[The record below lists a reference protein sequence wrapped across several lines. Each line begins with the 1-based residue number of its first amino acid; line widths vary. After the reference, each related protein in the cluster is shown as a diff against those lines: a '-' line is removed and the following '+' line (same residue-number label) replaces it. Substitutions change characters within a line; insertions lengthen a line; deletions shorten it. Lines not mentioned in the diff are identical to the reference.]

1 MPDNAVG
8 GVAVKVRLDDKD
20 ALRQL
25 DSLKAKIAKLNDSLA
40 QKRAQRDGI
49 AAEMEK
55 AEISAE
61 KARQKVTQLQA
72 ALASAPKEDRAG
84 IRAQLTAANADLR
97 DQTRNLDGLN
107 RQWQKL
113 DGEIVAGEAS
123 LSGMTDQAANLE
135 KQVAAG
141 TGTMAKL
148 QQATIAA
155 AKKMERSFSR
165 LGRMIKRVFVLTAI
179 LRALRAFR
187 DYFGSVLMSTPE
199 FAQALGQLKSA
210 LLTLVQPI
218 ISIVIPAFVRL
229 LQIVTTVVTA
239 LAELVSR
246 LFGTTF
252 EASQEAA
259 QGLHEQADAYKATG
273 SAAKKA
279 SKSLASFDQINK
291 LENSGGGA
299 GVAAAGSPLF
309 DVETLPE
316 STLKNILDLIEA
328 IGAAL
333 LAWKISDALGLGL
346 KGFLGLALLLY
357 STLQFIKVYLS
368 AWDEGIT
375 WDNLKKLFLWLAG
388 AALGAFLA
396 FGKTGAG
403 VVLILGGLAIA
414 VAAFK
419 DAWENGISLENII
432 ALLGGIGAAALGAG
446 LIFGKT
452 GAGIALILGGIALA
466 ILAIKDAWE
475 NGVTWKNM
483 GALLA
488 GVAIAALGAFL
499 AFGSV
504 GAGIALVVGG
514 LAMLVLGIKD
524 VMENGLN
531 LKNGLLIISG
541 ILATGLGIS
550 LLTGSYIP
558 LLVAAI
564 VAVVAAVT
572 MLGGTFEN
580 VIGGVKQL
588 LGGFVKFFK
597 GVFTG
602 DMEMAAEGLKDIFFG
617 LLNVVLGIV
626 GGLVN
631 VIIKGLNWVIDQLNK
646 VSFDVPDWVPGI
658 GGTHV
663 GVNIGHIKEWEVPML
678 AQGAVIPPNREFMA
692 VLGDQKSGT
701 NIEAPLETIVQAFR
715 QALGERGGSQR
726 TIILQVDRHELGRV
740 TFDAYNAESQRVGMK
755 LGG

>member
-1 MPDNAVG
+1 MPNSSVG
-8 GVAVKVRLDDKD
+8 GVTVSVKLDDKE
-20 ALRQL
+20 AMAQL
-25 DSLKAKIAKLNDSLA
+25 DKLRRKIDETQRSLSEKKEKRDS
-40 QKRAQRDGI
+40 I

-61 KARQKVTQLQA
+61 RARQKVEQLQA
-72 ALASAPKEDRAG
+72 ALASAPKEERAG
-84 IRAQLTAANADLR
+84 IRAQLTAASADLR
-97 DQTRNLDGLN
+97 EQTRNLDGLN

-135 KQVAAG
+135 RQVAAG

-148 QQATIAA
+148 QKATVAA

-165 LGRMIKRVFVLTAI
+165 LGRMIKRMFVLTAI

-239 LAELVSR
+239 LADLVSR

-252 EASQEAA
+252 SASQEAA
-259 QGLHEQADAYKATG
+259 KGLHEQADAYKATG

-299 GVAAAGSPLF
+299 GAAAAGSPLF
-309 DVETLPE
+309 DVESLPE
-316 STLKNILDLIEA
+316 SKLKSILDLIEA

-333 LAWKISDALGLGL
+333 LAWKISAALGLGL
-346 KGFLGLALLLY
+346 KGFLGLVLLLY
-357 STLQFIKVYLS
+357 STLQFIKAYLS

-419 DAWENGISLENII
+419 AAWENGISLENII

-452 GAGIALILGGIALA
+452 GAGIVLILGGIALA

-475 NGVTWKNM
+475 NGVSWENM
-483 GALLA
+483 AALLG

-499 AFGSV
+499 AFGKV
-504 GAGIALVVGG
+504 GAGVVLVVGG

-531 LKNGLLIISG
+531 LKNGLLIIAG

-550 LLTGSYIP
+550 LLTGSFIP

-564 VAVVAAVT
+564 VGVIAAVT

-617 LLNVVLGIV
+617 LLNTVLGIV

-631 VIIKGLNWVIDQLNK
+631 VIVKGLNWVIDQLNK

-658 GGTHV
+658 GGMHV

-678 AQGAVIPPNREFMA
+678 AQGAGIPPNREFMA

-701 NIEAPLETIVQAFR
+701 NIEAPLDTIVQAFR

>member
-40 QKRAQRDGI
+40 QKRAQRDSI
-49 AAEMEK
+49 AAEMER

-61 KARQKVTQLQA
+61 KARQKVEQLQA

-84 IRAQLTAANADLR
+84 IRAQLTAASADLR
-97 DQTRNLDGLN
+97 EQTRNLDGLN

-148 QQATIAA
+148 QKATIAA

-187 DYFGSVLMSTPE
+187 DYFGGVLMSTPE

-252 EASQEAA
+252 DASQEAA

-299 GVAAAGSPLF
+299 GAAAAGSPLF
-309 DVETLPE
+309 DVESLPE
-316 STLKNILDLIEA
+316 STLKNILGLIEA
-328 IGAAL
+328 IGVAL

-357 STLQFIKVYLS
+357 STLQFIKAFLET
-368 AWDEGIT
+368 WDEGIT
-375 WDNLKKLFLWLAG
+375 WDNLKQLFLWLAG

-483 GALLA
+483 AALLG

-499 AFGSV
+499 AFGKV
-504 GAGIALVVGG
+504 GAGVVLVVGG

-531 LKNGLLIISG
+531 LKNGLLIIAG

-550 LLTGSYIP
+550 LLTGSFIP

-564 VAVVAAVT
+564 VGVIAAVT

-631 VIIKGLNWVIDQLNK
+631 VIVKGLNWVIDQLNK

>member
-1 MPDNAVG
+1 MPDNTVG

-40 QKRAQRDGI
+40 QKRAQRDSI

-61 KARQKVTQLQA
+61 KARQKVEQLQA
-72 ALASAPKEDRAG
+72 ALAAAPKEDRAG
-84 IRAQLTAANADLR
+84 IRAQLTAASADLR
-97 DQTRNLDGLN
+97 EQTRNLDGLN

-135 KQVAAG
+135 TQVAAG

-148 QQATIAA
+148 QKATIAA

-199 FAQALGQLKSA
+199 FAQSLGQLKSA

-299 GVAAAGSPLF
+299 GAAAAGSPLF
-309 DVETLPE
+309 DVESLPE
-316 STLKNILDLIEA
+316 STLKNILGLIEA
-328 IGAAL
+328 IGTAL

-357 STLQFIKVYLS
+357 STLQFIKAYLS

-419 DAWENGISLENII
+419 AAWENGISLENII

-452 GAGIALILGGIALA
+452 GAGIVLILGGIALA

-475 NGVTWKNM
+475 NGVSWENM
-483 GALLA
+483 AALLG

-499 AFGSV
+499 AFGKV
-504 GAGIALVVGG
+504 GAGVVLVVGG

-531 LKNGLLIISG
+531 LKNGLLIIAG

-550 LLTGSYIP
+550 LLTGSFIP

-564 VAVVAAVT
+564 VGVIAAVT

-617 LLNVVLGIV
+617 LLNTVLGIV

-631 VIIKGLNWVIDQLNK
+631 VIVKGLNWVIDQLNK

-658 GGTHV
+658 GGMHV

-701 NIEAPLETIVQAFR
+701 NIEAPLDTIVQAFR

>member
-1 MPDNAVG
+1 MPNSSVG
-8 GVAVKVRLDDKD
+8 GVTVSVKLDDKE
-20 ALRQL
+20 AMAQL
-25 DSLKAKIAKLNDSLA
+25 DKLRRKIDETQRSLSEKKEKRDS
-40 QKRAQRDGI
+40 I

-61 KARQKVTQLQA
+61 KARQKVEQLQA

-84 IRAQLTAANADLR
+84 IRAQLMAASADLR
-97 DQTRNLDGLN
+97 EQTRNLDGLN

-148 QQATIAA
+148 RKATVAA

-252 EASQEAA
+252 DASQEAA
-259 QGLHEQADAYKATG
+259 KGLHEQADAYKATG

-291 LENSGGGA
+291 LESGAGGA
-299 GVAAAGSPLF
+299 GATAAGSPLF
-309 DVETLPE
+309 DVESLPE
-316 STLKNILDLIEA
+316 SKLKNILGLIEA
-328 IGAAL
+328 IGVAL

-346 KGFLGLALLLY
+346 KGFLGMVLLLY
-357 STLQFIKVYLS
+357 STLQFIKAYLS

-414 VAAFK
+414 VDAFK

-452 GAGIALILGGIALA
+452 GAGIVLILGGIALA

-475 NGVTWKNM
+475 NGVSWENM
-483 GALLA
+483 AALLG

-499 AFGSV
+499 AFGKV
-504 GAGIALVVGG
+504 GAGVVLVVGG
-514 LAMLVLGIKD
+514 LAMLVLGITD

-531 LKNGLLIISG
+531 LKNGLLIIAG

-550 LLTGSYIP
+550 LLTGSFIP

-564 VAVVAAVT
+564 VGVIAAVT

-597 GVFTG
+597 GVFTN
-602 DMEMAAEGLKDIFFG
+602 DVEMAAEGLKDIFFG

-631 VIIKGLNWVIDQLNK
+631 VIVKGLNWVIDQLNK

>member
-25 DSLKAKIAKLNDSLA
+25 DSLKAKIAKLNDSLS
-40 QKRAQRDGI
+40 QKRAQRDSI

-61 KARQKVTQLQA
+61 KARQKVAQLQA
-72 ALASAPKEDRAG
+72 ALAAAPKEDRAG
-84 IRAQLTAANADLR
+84 IRAQLTAASADLR
-97 DQTRNLDGLN
+97 EQTRNLDGLN

-148 QQATIAA
+148 QKATAAA

-179 LRALRAFR
+179 LRALRALR

-210 LLTLVQPI
+210 LLTLIQPI
-218 ISIVIPAFVRL
+218 MSIVIPAFVRL

-279 SKSLASFDQINK
+279 SKSLANFDQINK

-299 GVAAAGSPLF
+299 GAAAAGSPLF
-309 DVETLPE
+309 DVESLPE
-316 STLKNILDLIEA
+316 SKLKNILGLIEA
-328 IGAAL
+328 IGVAL

-357 STLQFIKVYLS
+357 STLQFIKAYLS

-375 WDNLKKLFLWLAG
+375 WDNLKKLFLWLTG

-432 ALLGGIGAAALGAG
+432 ALLGAIGVAALGAG

-452 GAGIALILGGIALA
+452 GAGIALLLGGIALA

-475 NGVTWKNM
+475 NGVTWKNIA
-483 GALLA
+483 ALLA

-504 GAGIALVVGG
+504 GAGIVLVVGG

-531 LKNGLLIISG
+531 LKNGLLIIAG

-550 LLTGSYIP
+550 LLTGSFIP

-564 VAVVAAVT
+564 VGVIAAVT

-631 VIIKGLNWVIDQLNK
+631 VIVKGLNWVIDQLNK

>member
-1 MPDNAVG
+1 MPDNTVG

-25 DSLKAKIAKLNDSLA
+25 DSLKAKIAKLNDSLS
-40 QKRAQRDGI
+40 QKRAQRDSI

-61 KARQKVTQLQA
+61 KARQKVEQLQA
-72 ALASAPKEDRAG
+72 ALDAAPKEDRAG
-84 IRAQLTAANADLR
+84 IRAQLTAASADLR
-97 DQTRNLDGLN
+97 EQTRNLDGLN

-148 QQATIAA
+148 QKATVAA

-199 FAQALGQLKSA
+199 FGQALGQLKSA

-291 LENSGGGA
+291 LENNGGGA
-299 GVAAAGSPLF
+299 GAATAGSPLF
-309 DVETLPE
+309 DVESLPE
-316 STLKNILDLIEA
+316 STLKNILGLIEA

-357 STLQFIKVYLS
+357 STLQFIKAYLS

-388 AALGAFLA
+388 AALGALLA

-452 GAGIALILGGIALA
+452 GAGIVLILGGIALA

-483 GALLA
+483 TALLG

-499 AFGSV
+499 AFGKV
-504 GAGIALVVGG
+504 GAGVVLVVGG

-524 VMENGLN
+524 IMANGLN
-531 LKNGLLIISG
+531 LKNGLLIIAG

-550 LLTGSYIP
+550 LLTGSFIP

-564 VAVVAAVT
+564 VGVIAAVT

-617 LLNVVLGIV
+617 LLNTVLGIV

-631 VIIKGLNWVIDQLNK
+631 VIVKGLNWVIDQLNK

-726 TIILQVDRHELGRV
+726 TIILQVDRHELGRA

>member
-40 QKRAQRDGI
+40 QKRAQRDSI

-61 KARQKVTQLQA
+61 KARQKVEQLQA

-84 IRAQLTAANADLR
+84 IRAQLTAASADLR
-97 DQTRNLDGLN
+97 EQTRNLDTLN

-113 DGEIVAGEAS
+113 DGEISTGEAS

-148 QQATIAA
+148 QKATVAA
-155 AKKMERSFSR
+155 ARKMERSFSR

-239 LAELVSR
+239 LADLVSR

-279 SKSLASFDQINK
+279 SKSLANFDQINK

-299 GVAAAGSPLF
+299 GAAAAGSPLF
-309 DVETLPE
+309 DVESLPE
-316 STLKNILDLIEA
+316 STLKSILGLIEA

-357 STLQFIKVYLS
+357 STLQFIKAYLS

-396 FGKTGAG
+396 FGKTGAS

-446 LIFGKT
+446 LIFGKA
-452 GAGIALILGGIALA
+452 GAGIVLILGGIALA

-475 NGVTWKNM
+475 NGVTWENM
-483 GALLA
+483 AALLG
-488 GVAIAALGAFL
+488 GVAVAALGAFL
-499 AFGSV
+499 AFGKV
-504 GAGIALVVGG
+504 GAGVVLIVGG

-531 LKNGLLIISG
+531 LKNGLLIIAG

-550 LLTGSYIP
+550 LLTGSFIP

-564 VAVVAAVT
+564 VGVIAAVT

-580 VIGGVKQL
+580 VFGGVHQL

-617 LLNVVLGIV
+617 LLNTVLGIV

-631 VIIKGLNWVIDQLNK
+631 VIVKGLNWVIDQLNK